1 MAADA
6 PDLSKKTPEAE
17 TPGASATDEDILRLR
32 SRLEREFAQV
42 AQKLADAEETL
53 VDIEVTL
60 RSYETGSRSRLVAV
74 SGTTGEKITARLKAV
89 GDGFSKIRDWMAK
102 PKKEE
107 EAVDPAARGPRDMAD
122 RLEDALKTITAEIRD
137 REREANEFDR
147 KLHEAQKELIRA
159 RAQEQHAR
167 ETQIKIG
174 QTKQL
179 SEDLERRMAML
190 DEMVRSFEAPGKT
203 PDGAARPKPKE
214 ASAAVPKI
222 DDRLQ
227 SAIDEALK
235 TVTAQE
241 KKVADL
247 EKQVHAANAAMVDER
262 TRQQRIRAMQVR
274 LRQARHFSQDLQRS
288 LSGLGSTLG
297 DLSRRAVDLLRPE
310 GTSPREAPATRT
322 FSKPPEQAPA
332 SKPSG
337 S

>member
-1 MAADA
+1 
-6 PDLSKKTPEAE
+6 
-17 TPGASATDEDILRLR
+17 
-32 SRLEREFAQV
+32 
-42 AQKLADAEETL
+42 
-53 VDIEVTL
+53 
-60 RSYETGSRSRLVAV
+60 
-74 SGTTGEKITARLKAV
+74 
-89 GDGFSKIRDWMAK
+89 
-102 PKKEE
+102 
-107 EAVDPAARGPRDMAD
+107 MAD
-122 RLEDALKTITAEIRD
+122 RLEGALRTITAEIRD
-137 REREANEFDR
+137 REREANEVDR

-203 PDGAARPKPKE
+203 DGVVRPKPKE
-214 ASAAVPKI
+214 AAAAGPRI

-235 TVTAQE
+235 TVVAQE

-247 EKQVHAANAAMVDER
+247 EKQVQSANAAMVDER

-288 LSGLGSTLG
+288 LSGLGSTLS
-297 DLSRRAVDLLRPE
+297 DLSRRAVDLLRPD

>member
-6 PDLSKKTPEAE
+6 PEPPKNADPEPSTP
-17 TPGASATDEDILRLR
+17 ATDEDILRLR

-42 AQKLADAEETL
+42 TQKLADAEETL

-74 SGTTGEKITARLKAV
+74 SGSTGEKITARLKAV
-89 GDGFSKIRDWMAK
+89 GDGLSKIRDWVSK

-107 EAVDPAARGPRDMAD
+107 EPAADRGPRDMAD
-122 RLEDALKTITAEIRD
+122 RLDDALKTITAEIRD
-137 REREANEFDR
+137 REREATEYDR

-190 DEMVRSFEAPGKT
+190 DEMVRSFETTAKPGD
-203 PDGAARPKPKE
+203 PPRPKPKD
-214 ASAAVPKI
+214 AVAMPRI

-235 TVTAQE
+235 TVAAQE
-241 KKVADL
+241 KKVSDL
-247 EKQVHAANAAMVDER
+247 EKQVHAANAALVDER

-288 LSGLGSTLG
+288 LAGLTASVAE
-297 DLSRRAVDLLRPE
+297 LSRRAGDLLRPE
-310 GTSPREAPATRT
+310 GTSPREGTRAY
-322 FSKPPEQAPA
+322 SKPPEQAPA
-332 SKPSG
+332 SKP
-337 S
+337 

>member
-6 PDLSKKTPEAE
+6 SEISKKPADAE
-17 TPGASATDEDILRLR
+17 TATGAPATDEDILRLR

-42 AQKLADAEETL
+42 TQKLADAEETL

-89 GDGFSKIRDWMAK
+89 GDGFSKIRDWMGK
-102 PKKEE
+102 KKEDE
-107 EAVDPAARGPRDMAD
+107 PADAASRGPRDMAD

-203 PDGAARPKPKE
+203 DGSVRPKPKE
-214 ASAAVPKI
+214 ASAAGPKI

-235 TVTAQE
+235 TVVAQE

-247 EKQVHAANAAMVDER
+247 EKQVQAANAAMVDER

-288 LSGLGSTLG
+288 LSGLGSTLS

>member
-1 MAADA
+1 MSVDA
-6 PDLSKKTPEAE
+6 PN
-17 TPGASATDEDILRLR
+17 ASEPAPAASTTDEDILRLR

-42 AQKLADAEETL
+42 GQKLADAEETL

-60 RSYETGSRSRLVAV
+60 RTYETGTRTRLPAV
-74 SGTTGEKITARLKAV
+74 TGTAGEKITSRLKAV
-89 GDGFSKIRDWMAK
+89 SDGLGKIRDWVSK

-107 EAVDPAARGPRDMAD
+107 EGVDGAAPSSPRGPRDMAD
-122 RLEDALKTITAEIRD
+122 RLEEALQGISAEIRD
-137 REREANEFDR
+137 REREASELDR

-190 DEMVRSFEAPGKT
+190 DEMVRSFEAPAK
-203 PDGAARPKPKE
+203 PDTGIRPKPKDG
-214 ASAAVPKI
+214 ASAIPKI

-227 SAIDEALK
+227 GAIDEALK
-235 TVTAQE
+235 TVAAQE
-241 KKVADL
+241 KKVTDL
-247 EKQVHAANAAMVDER
+247 EKQVQQANAGLVDER
-262 TRQQRIRAMQVR
+262 TRQQRIRAMQLR

-288 LSGLGSTLG
+288 LAGLGSSLE
-297 DLSRRAVDLLRPE
+297 DLSRRAAGLLRPE
-310 GTSPREAPATRT
+310 TPPAREGTRILT
-322 FSKPPEQAPA
+322 KPPPSAQAPA

>member
-6 PDLSKKTPEAE
+6 PDAAKPAPDADLPS
-17 TPGASATDEDILRLR
+17 GAAATDEDILRLR

-42 AQKLADAEETL
+42 TQKLADAEETL

-60 RSYETGSRSRLVAV
+60 RSYETGSRTRLAAV

-89 GDGFSKIRDWMAK
+89 GDGLSRIRDWVSK
-102 PKKEE
+102 PKKDD
-107 EAVDPAARGPRDMAD
+107 DPADAASRGPRDMAD
-122 RLEDALKTITAEIRD
+122 RLDDALKAISMEIRD
-137 REREANEFDR
+137 REREAAELDR

-190 DEMVRSFEAPGKT
+190 DEMVRSFESTSK
-203 PDGAARPKPKE
+203 PDTSVRPKP
-214 ASAAVPKI
+214 AGGGAAVPKI

-227 SAIDEALK
+227 AAIDEALK
-235 TVTAQE
+235 TVAAQE

-247 EKQVHAANAAMVDER
+247 EKHVHAANAALVDER
-262 TRQQRIRAMQVR
+262 TRQQRIRGMQVK
-274 LRQARHFSQDLQRS
+274 LRQARHFSQDLQRA
-288 LSGLGSTLG
+288 LGGLGTTLA
-297 DLSRRAVDLLRPE
+297 DLGRRAGDLLRPE
-310 GTSPREAPATRT
+310 GTSPREATRT
-322 FSKPPEQAPA
+322 FPKPPEQAPA
-332 SKPSG
+332 SKPS
-337 S
+337 

>member
-6 PDLSKKTPEAE
+6 PDVKPTSDPDAL
-17 TPGASATDEDILRLR
+17 PGASATDEDILRLR

-42 AQKLADAEETL
+42 TQKLADAEETL

-60 RSYETGSRSRLVAV
+60 RSYETGSRTRLAAV

-89 GDGFSKIRDWMAK
+89 GDGLSKIRDWVSK
-102 PKKEE
+102 PKAADDP
-107 EAVDPAARGPRDMAD
+107 EAASRGPRDMAD
-122 RLEDALKTITAEIRD
+122 RLDDALKAITAEIRD
-137 REREANEFDR
+137 REREAAELDR

-190 DEMVRSFEAPGKT
+190 DEMVRSFESSAK
-203 PDGAARPKPKE
+203 PDTSVRPKP
-214 ASAAVPKI
+214 AAGGPGIPKI

-227 SAIDEALK
+227 AAIDEALK
-235 TVTAQE
+235 TVAAQE

-247 EKQVHAANAAMVDER
+247 EKHVHSANAALVDER
-262 TRQQRIRAMQVR
+262 TRQQRIRGMQVK
-274 LRQARHFSQDLQRS
+274 LRQARHFSQDLQRA
-288 LSGLGSTLG
+288 LAGLGSTLG
-297 DLSRRAVDLLRPE
+297 DLGRRAGDLLRPE
-310 GTSPREAPATRT
+310 GTTPREATRT
-322 FSKPPEQAPA
+322 FPKPPEQAPA
-332 SKPSG
+332 SKST
-337 S
+337 

>member
-6 PDLSKKTPEAE
+6 SEISKKPADAEAA
-17 TPGASATDEDILRLR
+17 PGAPATDEDILRLR
-32 SRLEREFAQV
+32 SRLDREFAQV

-74 SGTTGEKITARLKAV
+74 SGSTGEKITARLKAV
-89 GDGFSKIRDWMAK
+89 GDGLSKFRDWVSK

-107 EAVDPAARGPRDMAD
+107 EPAEAASRGPRDMAD
-122 RLEDALKTITAEIRD
+122 RLDDALRTITAEIRD
-137 REREANEFDR
+137 REHEANEVDR

-203 PDGAARPKPKE
+203 DGSPRPKPKE

-235 TVTAQE
+235 TVAAQE

-247 EKQVHAANAAMVDER
+247 EK
-262 TRQQRIRAMQVR
+262 
-274 LRQARHFSQDLQRS
+274 
-288 LSGLGSTLG
+288 
-297 DLSRRAVDLLRPE
+297 
-310 GTSPREAPATRT
+310 
-322 FSKPPEQAPA
+322 
-332 SKPSG
+332 
-337 S
+337 